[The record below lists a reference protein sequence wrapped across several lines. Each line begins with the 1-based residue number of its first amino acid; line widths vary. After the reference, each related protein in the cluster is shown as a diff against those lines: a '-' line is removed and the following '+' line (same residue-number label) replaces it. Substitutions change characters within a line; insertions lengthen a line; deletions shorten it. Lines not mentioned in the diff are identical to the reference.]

1 MTLHFYDIND
11 IRGSVL
17 LCFTLFY
24 FIFYTF
30 TFTSVVLNCLIVLC
44 WTSVN
49 QKGILG
55 ITRMQVGCGWVMLRQ
70 MWVQSVWGGGVDE
83 G

>member
-24 FIFYTF
+24 FIFLYF
-30 TFTSVVLNCLIVLC
+30 YIYLCCFELFNCFVLDL
-44 WTSVN
+44 SEPE
-49 QKGILG
+49 LG
-55 ITRMQVGCGWVMLRQ
+55 ITRMQVGCGWVMMRQ